1 MKIAS
6 LFIPLLLFCV
16 AGCAQKDTH
25 NYHAPGRTPID
36 ATRWYQLTN
45 ASAGLDELFDGK
57 IEQKPNT
64 GYNKLV
70 SPYESWYTLQQGEE
84 MSIDSIMMYCY
95 RGIDAD
101 KPMTLYAVTADFK
114 RIPIATFKGQQ
125 ATTWEVA
132 KPTTKITGIHYLIMH
147 SWGQFPAEVEL
158 YGTYT
163 PPAKQAAVPVTRQ
176 PLSAYMGINAYEWN
190 FENEQGTGTLDPGKL
205 AATHNFT
212 AVRHYLDWGKLEPS
226 AGSYTFNPA
235 HNGGW
240 DYDTMYRWCADQ
252 HIEVLACV
260 KTVPK
265 WIEETYPAD
274 KRNYENIPARYGS
287 DLTNPAS
294 YKEQAQLAF
303 QFAARYGSGKV
314 SPALLKID
322 NKPRWNGDKTN
333 GIRTGLGTIHYI
345 ECDNER
351 DKWWKGR
358 TAYQTGREYAANM
371 SAFYDGHK
379 GTLGAGCGV
388 KNADPSML
396 VVMGGLANPDPGY
409 VQGMVDWS
417 REHRGLRKDG
427 STDLPWDIINYHYYA
442 NNGTQGNEPTNGV
455 APEMSATDSLAQAFM
470 ALVQRN
476 APGMPVWVTEAGYD
490 VNQQSTQRVIPA
502 AGKDILTTQA
512 DWILRTSLMYART
525 GVQRLFYYQLY
536 DDNAAST
543 IKYGT
548 SGLVN
553 DNRTPRPAADYLRQ
567 VNAMFGSY
575 VYAATISNNPM
586 VDKYTDPNGRTMYV
600 LWQTGNDPINYTLN
614 TDKSLSPVMYT
625 PVAGQATMR
634 TTVLKSTNS
643 RVTIPVSS
651 TPVFVIPE

>member
-25 NYHAPGRTPID
+25 NYHAPGRIPID

-70 SPYESWYTLQQGEE
+70 SPYESWYTLQQGEA

-101 KPMTLYAVTADFK
+101 KPMKLYAVTADFK

-132 KPTTKITGIHYLIMH
+132 KPTTKITGIRYLVMH

-163 PPAKQAAVPVTRQ
+163 PPAKQAAVPVTHQ

-190 FENEQGTGTLDPGKL
+190 FESEQGTGTLDPGKL
-205 AATHNFT
+205 AAIHNFT

-226 AGSYTFNPA
+226 PGSYTSNPA
-235 HNGGW
+235 RDGGW

-252 HIEVLACV
+252 HIEVLACI

-303 QFAARYGSGKV
+303 QFAARYGSSKV
-314 SPALLKID
+314 NPALLKVD
-322 NKPRWNGDKTN
+322 SKPRWNGDKTN

-379 GTLGAGCGV
+379 GALGAGCGV
-388 KNADPSML
+388 KNADPAML

-409 VQGMVDWS
+409 VQGMIDWS
-417 REHRGLRKDG
+417 REHRGLHKDG
-427 STDLPWDIINYHYYA
+427 STDLPCDIINYHYYA

-455 APEMSATDSLAQAFM
+455 APEMAPTDSLARAFIT
-470 ALVQRN
+470 LVQRN

-490 VNQQSTQRVIPA
+490 VNQQSTQRVVPA
-502 AGKDILTTQA
+502 AGKNILTTQA

-536 DDNAAST
+536 DDNATST

-548 SGLVN
+548 SGLIN
-553 DNRTPRPAADYLRQ
+553 DNRSPRPAADYLRQ
-567 VNAMFGSY
+567 VNAMFGKY
-575 VYAATISNNPM
+575 LYAATISNNPM

-600 LWQTGNDPINYTLN
+600 LWQTGNDPVNYTLN
-614 TDKSLSPVMYT
+614 MDKSLSPVMYT
-625 PVAGQATMR
+625 PVAGQAAMR
-634 TTVLKSTNS
+634 VTALKSTNS
-643 RVTIPVSS
+643 RVTIPVTS
-651 TPVFVIPE
+651 TPVFVILE